1 MIFGSFCKMLGSGS
15 YGLEVNLGK
24 LQKKACK
31 KQLVFKL
38 LICIVHLQR
47 RFFKLQLFLEQ
58 GYRSVMT

>member
-24 LQKKACK
+24 LQKEACK
-31 KQLVFKL
+31 KQPVFKL
-38 LICIVHLQR
+38 PIWIVHLQR

-58 GYRSVMT
+58 GYGSVMT